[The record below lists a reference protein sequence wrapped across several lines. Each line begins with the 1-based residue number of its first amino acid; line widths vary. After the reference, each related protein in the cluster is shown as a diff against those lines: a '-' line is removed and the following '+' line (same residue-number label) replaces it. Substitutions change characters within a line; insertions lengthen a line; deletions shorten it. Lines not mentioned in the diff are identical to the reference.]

1 MEFLILIFF
10 LYGALIFLIIM
21 VINAIFRIS
30 NNTRE
35 IKNLLIEIKELPERN
50 EPERNEPL
58 RLVNLTEEEKE
69 TLRRK
74 IAEHQIIQEE
84 QRNKIHQ

>member
-1 MEFLILIFF
+1 MYFLILGFS
-10 LYGALIFLIIM
+10 LYGAIIVLIIM
-21 VINAIFRIS
+21 VIAIFRIS

-35 IKNLLIEIKELPERN
+35 IKNLLIEIKELHERN

-74 IAEHQIIQEE
+74 IAEHQILQEE